1 MQESINYFFLLI
13 GRVKNIRWDLS
24 SKNFILVSKSL
35 IFYNARNDSTKLNK
49 FLLKLSN
56 QSHIKKTINKI
67 ITPWYSIPLIDR
79 WLLGQIIPPM
89 LFAISAFTVI
99 SLSVG
104 VMFDLIRKV
113 VEYGLPLFLALKV
126 IFFSLPSFLV
136 LSFPMAVLLSTLLAY
151 GKLSSN
157 SELLALKSLGIKT
170 SRIISPAIALSIF
183 MTGLTFYFND
193 NLVPASNKLA
203 EVTLRAGI
211 GSSFS
216 GEQGKDNIMFSRYG
230 SRINSSNKKPTK
242 INTYLTHIF
251 YASWYENNIM
261 EGVTVLDFSREDF
274 QQILK
279 AKNGKFDKK
288 SSSWI
293 FSDGSIVSI
302 DPSGQTTNIQ
312 FKEYTYPFV
321 EGPME
326 LAKVPKD
333 ANEMT
338 LKQAIQA
345 EKIYEKTGNI
355 KEVRRIKVRIQE
367 KFTLPFACLVFGLI
381 GSSLGSKSNLRSSK
395 SQGFGLSVILILI
408 YYVMSFLFSSLGV
421 KGILPPIFA
430 AWLPVLI
437 SLGGGIYLLRKSSS
451 F

>member
-1 MQESINYFFLLI
+1 
-13 GRVKNIRWDLS
+13 
-24 SKNFILVSKSL
+24 
-35 IFYNARNDSTKLNK
+35 
-49 FLLKLSN
+49 LKLSN
-56 QSHIKKTINKI
+56 QLLIKKTFNKI

-79 WLLGQIIPPM
+79 WLFGQILPPM
-89 LFAISAFTVI
+89 VFAISAFTVI

-104 VMFDLIRKV
+104 VMFDLIRKI
-113 VEYGLPLFLALKV
+113 VEFGLPIFVALKV
-126 IFFSLPSFLV
+126 LFFSLPSFLV

-170 SRIISPAIALSIF
+170 SRIISPAIAVSIF

-203 EVTLRAGI
+203 ETTLRAGI

-216 GEQGKDNIMFSRYG
+216 AEPGKDNIMFSRYG
-230 SRINSSNKKPTK
+230 SRISASNKKPTK
-242 INTYLTHIF
+242 TNTYLTHIF

-274 QQILK
+274 QQVLK
-279 AKNGKFDKK
+279 AKTAKFNSKN
-288 SSSWI
+288 SSWI
-293 FSDGSIVSI
+293 FTEGNIVSI

-321 EGPME
+321 EGPLE

-333 ANEMT
+333 ATEMT
-338 LKQAIQA
+338 LKQALEA
-345 EKIYEKTGNI
+345 EKIYKKTGNL
-355 KEVRRIKVRIQE
+355 KEIRRIQVRIQE

-408 YYVMSFLFSSLGV
+408 YYVMSFVFSSFGV

-437 SLGGGIYLLRKSSS
+437 SLGGGIYFLRKSSS

>member
-1 MQESINYFFLLI
+1 M
-13 GRVKNIRWDLS
+13 
-24 SKNFILVSKSL
+24 
-35 IFYNARNDSTKLNK
+35 KLA
-49 FLLKLSN
+49 N
-56 QSHIKKTINKI
+56 QQVIKKAFNKI
-67 ITPWYSIPLIDR
+67 ISPWYSIPLIDR

-89 LFAISAFTVI
+89 IFAISAFTVI

-104 VMFDLIRKV
+104 VMFDLIRKI
-113 VEYGLPLFLALKV
+113 VEFGLPLFLALKV
-126 IFFSLPSFLV
+126 LFFSLPSFLV

-193 NLVPASNKLA
+193 NLVPRSNMLA
-203 EVTLRAGI
+203 EKTLRAGM

-216 GEQGKDNIMFSRYG
+216 GETQKYNIMFARYG
-230 SRINSSNKKPTK
+230 SRINASSKKPTK
-242 INTYLTHIF
+242 SNTHLTHIF
-251 YASWYENNIM
+251 YASLFENNIM
-261 EGVTVLDFSREDF
+261 KGVTVLDYSREDI

-279 AKNGKFDKK
+279 ADSAKFDKK
-288 SSSWI
+288 NSSWI
-293 FSDGSIVSI
+293 FSEGSIVSI
-302 DPSGQTTNIQ
+302 DPRGQTTNIK

-321 EGPME
+321 EGPLE

-333 ANEMT
+333 ATEMT
-338 LKQAIQA
+338 LKQALEA
-345 EKIYEKTGNI
+345 EKIYKKTGNL
-355 KEVRRIKVRIQE
+355 KEIRRIQVRIQE

-408 YYVMSFLFSSLGV
+408 YYVMSFIFSSFGV
-421 KGILPPIFA
+421 KGILNPILA

-437 SLGGGIYLLRKSSS
+437 SLAGGIYLLRKSSS

>member
-1 MQESINYFFLLI
+1 M
-13 GRVKNIRWDLS
+13 KLS
-24 SKNFILVSKSL
+24 TQSL
-35 IFYNARNDSTKLNK
+35 I
-49 FLLKLSN
+49 
-56 QSHIKKTINKI
+56 KKNINKI
-67 ITPWYSIPLIDR
+67 ISPWYLLPLIDR
-79 WLLGQIIPPM
+79 WVLGQIIPPM
-89 LFAISAFTVI
+89 IFANSAFTVI

-104 VMFDLIRKV
+104 VMFDLIRKI
-113 VEYGLPLFLALKV
+113 VEFGLPLFLALKV
-126 IFFSLPSFLV
+126 LFFSLPSFLV

-203 EVTLRAGI
+203 ETTLRAGI

-216 GEQGKDNIMFSRYG
+216 AEQGKDNIMFSRYG
-230 SRINSSNKKPTK
+230 SRINASNKKPTK
-242 INTYLTHIF
+242 TNTYLTHIF

-293 FSDGSIVSI
+293 FSEGSIVSI

-345 EKIYEKTGNI
+345 EKIYEKTGNL

-408 YYVMSFLFSSLGV
+408 YYVMSFLFSSFGV
-421 KGILPPIFA
+421 KGILPPTFA

>member
-1 MQESINYFFLLI
+1 M
-13 GRVKNIRWDLS
+13 
-24 SKNFILVSKSL
+24 
-35 IFYNARNDSTKLNK
+35 IFYNARNDSTKSNK
-49 FLLKLSN
+49 FLLKIFN
-56 QSHIKKTINKI
+56 QTLIKKTVKKI
-67 ITPWYSIPLIDR
+67 IIPWYSIPLLDR

-89 LFAISAFTVI
+89 MFAISAFTVI

-104 VMFDLIRKV
+104 VMFDLIRKI
-113 VEYGLPLFLALKV
+113 VEFGLHLFLALKV
-126 IFFSLPSFLV
+126 LFFSLPSFLV

-203 EVTLRAGI
+203 EATLRAGI

-216 GEQGKDNIMFSRYG
+216 GEKGKDNIMFSRYG
-230 SRINSSNKKPTK
+230 SRINSSTKKPTK

-261 EGVTVLDFSREDF
+261 QGVTVLDFSREDF
-274 QQILK
+274 QQVLK
-279 AKNGKFDKK
+279 ANTAEFDKK
-288 SSSWI
+288 NSSWI

-302 DPSGQTTNIQ
+302 SPSGETTNIQ

-321 EGPME
+321 EGPLE

-333 ANEMT
+333 ATEMT
-338 LKQAIQA
+338 LNQALKA
-345 EKIYEKTGNI
+345 EKIYKKTGNL
-355 KEVRRIKVRIQE
+355 KEIRRIQVRIQE
-367 KFTLPFACLVFGLI
+367 KFTLPCACLVFGLI
-381 GSSLGSKSNLRSSK
+381 GSSLGAKSNLRSSK

-408 YYVMSFLFSSLGV
+408 YYVMSFLFSSFGV
-421 KGILPPIFA
+421 KGLLTTIFD
-430 AWLPVLI
+430 AWFPVLI
-437 SLGGGIYLLRKSSS
+437 SMRSGIYFLKKSSS
-451 F
+451 L

>member
-1 MQESINYFFLLI
+1 
-13 GRVKNIRWDLS
+13 
-24 SKNFILVSKSL
+24 
-35 IFYNARNDSTKLNK
+35 
-49 FLLKLSN
+49 LKLAN
-56 QSHIKKTINKI
+56 QQVIKKAFSKI
-67 ITPWYSIPLIDR
+67 ISPWYSIPLIDR

-89 LFAISAFTVI
+89 IFAISAFTVI

-104 VMFDLIRKV
+104 VMFDLIRKI
-113 VEYGLPLFLALKV
+113 VEFGLPLFLALKV
-126 IFFSLPSFLV
+126 LFFSLPSFLV

-193 NLVPASNKLA
+193 NLVSASNKLA

-216 GEQGKDNIMFSRYG
+216 SETGKDIIMFSRYG
-230 SRINSSNKKPTK
+230 SRINSSTNKQTQ
-242 INTYLTHIF
+242 INTFLTHIF
-251 YASWYENNIM
+251 YASKYENNLM
-261 EGVTVLDFSREDF
+261 KKVTLLDFSRQDI

-279 AKNGKFDKK
+279 AKTGRFDKK
-288 SSSWI
+288 NSSWI
-293 FSDGSIVSI
+293 FSKGNIMTISPD
-302 DPSGQTTNIQ
+302 GQTTNIQ

-333 ANEMT
+333 ANEMS
-338 LKQAIQA
+338 LKQALKA
-345 EKIYEKTGNI
+345 EMIYKKTGNL
-355 KEVRRIKVRIQE
+355 KEIRRIKVRIQE
-367 KFTLPFACLVFGLI
+367 KFTLPCACLVFGLI

-395 SQGFGLSVILILI
+395 SQGFGLSVILILV
-408 YYVMSFLFSSLGV
+408 YYLMSFIFSSFGV
-421 KGILPPIFA
+421 KGLLPPIIA
-430 AWLPVLI
+430 AWFPVVI
-437 SLGGGIYLLRKSSS
+437 SLSGGFYFLRRTSI
-451 F
+451 

>member
-1 MQESINYFFLLI
+1 M
-13 GRVKNIRWDLS
+13 
-24 SKNFILVSKSL
+24 
-35 IFYNARNDSTKLNK
+35 
-49 FLLKLSN
+49 KLSN
-56 QSHIKKTINKI
+56 QSLIKKTINKI
-67 ITPWYSIPLIDR
+67 ISPWYLLPLIDR
-79 WLLGQIIPPM
+79 WVLGQIIPPM
-89 LFAISAFTVI
+89 IFAISAFTVI

-104 VMFDLIRKV
+104 VMFDLIRKI
-113 VEYGLPLFLALKV
+113 VEFGLPLFLALKV
-126 IFFSLPSFLV
+126 LFFSLPSFLV

-203 EVTLRAGI
+203 ETTLRAGI

-216 GEQGKDNIMFSRYG
+216 AEQGKDNIMFSRYG
-230 SRINSSNKKPTK
+230 SRINASNKKPTK
-242 INTYLTHIF
+242 TNTYLTHIF

-293 FSDGSIVSI
+293 FSEGSIVSI

-345 EKIYEKTGNI
+345 EKIYEKTGNL

-408 YYVMSFLFSSLGV
+408 YYVMSFLFSSFGV

>member
-1 MQESINYFFLLI
+1 LKVSTQILI
-13 GRVKNIRWDLS
+13 R
-24 SKNFILVSKSL
+24 
-35 IFYNARNDSTKLNK
+35 
-49 FLLKLSN
+49 
-56 QSHIKKTINKI
+56 KI
-67 ITPWYSIPLIDR
+67 ISPWYLLPLIDR

-89 LFAISAFTVI
+89 IFAISAFTVI

-104 VMFDLIRKV
+104 VMFDLIRKI
-113 VEYGLPLFLALKV
+113 VEFGLPLFLALKV
-126 IFFSLPSFLV
+126 LFFSLPSFLEF
-136 LSFPMAVLLSTLLAY
+136 SFPMAVLLSTLLAY

-203 EVTLRAGI
+203 ETTLRAGI

-230 SRINSSNKKPTK
+230 SRINSSNNKPTK
-242 INTYLTHIF
+242 INTFLTHIF

-279 AKNGKFDKK
+279 AKNGRFDKK
-288 SSSWI
+288 SSSWR
-293 FSDGSIVSI
+293 FSDVSIVSI

-333 ANEMT
+333 ATEMT

-345 EKIYEKTGNI
+345 EKIYKKTGNL

-408 YYVMSFLFSSLGV
+408 YYVMSFIFSSFGV
-421 KGILPPIFA
+421 KGILSPFFA

-437 SLGGGIYLLRKSSS
+437 SLGGGIYFLRKSSS
-451 F
+451 L

>member
-1 MQESINYFFLLI
+1 
-13 GRVKNIRWDLS
+13 
-24 SKNFILVSKSL
+24 
-35 IFYNARNDSTKLNK
+35 
-49 FLLKLSN
+49 LKPSN
-56 QSHIKKTINKI
+56 QSLIKKTVNKI
-67 ITPWYSIPLIDR
+67 ISPWYLLPLIDR
-79 WLLGQIIPPM
+79 WLLGQIIPP
-89 LFAISAFTVI
+89 LIFAISAFTVI

-104 VMFDLIRKV
+104 VMFDLIRKI
-113 VEYGLPLFLALKV
+113 VEFGLPLFLAIKV
-126 IFFSLPSFLV
+126 LFFSLPSFLV

-157 SELLALKSLGIKT
+157 SELLALKSLGVKT
-170 SRIISPAIALSIF
+170 SRIIAPAIALSIF

-193 NLVPASNKLA
+193 NLVPESNKLA
-203 EVTLRAGI
+203 ETTLRAGI
-211 GSSFS
+211 GSAFD
-216 GEQGKDNIMFSRYG
+216 GEQGKRNIMFSRYG
-230 SRINSSNKKPTK
+230 SRIIASTKKPTK
-242 INTYLTHIF
+242 NNTHLTHIF
-251 YASWYENNIM
+251 YASWYKNNIM
-261 EGVTVLDFSREDF
+261 EGVTVLDFSREDL

-279 AKNGKFDKK
+279 AKTGIFDKK
-288 SSSWI
+288 KSSWI

-302 DPSGQTTNIQ
+302 DLNGQTTNIQ

-345 EKIYEKTGNI
+345 EKIYKKTGNL
-355 KEVRRIKVRIQE
+355 KEIRRIKVRIQE

-408 YYVMSFLFSSLGV
+408 YYVMSFIFSSFGV
-421 KGILPPIFA
+421 KGILPPVFA

>member
-1 MQESINYFFLLI
+1 M
-13 GRVKNIRWDLS
+13 KN
-24 SKNFILVSKSL
+24 
-35 IFYNARNDSTKLNK
+35 
-49 FLLKLSN
+49 
-56 QSHIKKTINKI
+56 
-67 ITPWYSIPLIDR
+67 
-79 WLLGQIIPPM
+79 
-89 LFAISAFTVI
+89 
-99 SLSVG
+99 
-104 VMFDLIRKV
+104 
-113 VEYGLPLFLALKV
+113 
-126 IFFSLPSFLV
+126 
-136 LSFPMAVLLSTLLAY
+136 
-151 GKLSSN
+151 
-157 SELLALKSLGIKT
+157 
-170 SRIISPAIALSIF
+170 
-183 MTGLTFYFND
+183 
-193 NLVPASNKLA
+193 
-203 EVTLRAGI
+203 
-211 GSSFS
+211 
-216 GEQGKDNIMFSRYG
+216 
-230 SRINSSNKKPTK
+230 
-242 INTYLTHIF
+242 
-251 YASWYENNIM
+251 
-261 EGVTVLDFSREDF
+261 VTVLDFSREDF

-279 AKNGKFDKK
+279 AKTGRFDKK

-312 FKEYTYPFV
+312 FKEYKYPFV
-321 EGPME
+321 EGPIE

-345 EKIYEKTGNI
+345 EKIYEKTGNL

-408 YYVMSFLFSSLGV
+408 YYVMSFLFSSFGV